1 MCFKRANRSGTPH
14 LILSLLSIFTL
25 AGCTLNS
32 DKPMLQAIQSLD
44 ARLEQRINNLEEQNQ
59 AQSTQLD
66 QLQLQLK
73 QGDQA
78 ISQLKANQNKLLVL
92 VEEKNK
98 DTPRQ
103 PETPDTPQSTSNP
116 DKVILGSK
124 EWVWLDAAQANFKA
138 RIDSGATTSSIHA
151 SDPVFFERNGE
162 EWVRFNL
169 LVDEAKENLQ
179 ADEAKEKLLTDEA
192 KESLQT
198 DAAKENL
205 QTNGPKESKGKQI
218 EAPIVRWVRIIQ
230 ASAKDAERRP
240 VIQAWVQVGGLRERA
255 EFTLADRSKM
265 TFQILL
271 GREFFKDIA
280 LIDVGKSYIHPK
292 QKP

>member
-1 MCFKRANRSGTPH
+1 MCFKRANRSSTPH
-14 LILSLLSIFTL
+14 LILSLLSVFTL
-25 AGCTLNS
+25 AGCALDS

-59 AQSTQLD
+59 TQSTQLD
-66 QLQLQLK
+66 QLQQQLK

-78 ISQLKANQNKLLVL
+78 ISQLKANQTKLLAL

-98 DTPRQ
+98 DLPRQ
-103 PETPDTPQSTSNP
+103 PETPDTDTDQSSNSP
-116 DKVILGSK
+116 DKVVLGSK

-151 SDPVFFERNGE
+151 ADPVFFERNGE

-169 LVDEAKENLQ
+169 L
-179 ADEAKEKLLTDEA
+179 ADES
-192 KESLQT
+192 KESLPVDQST
-198 DAAKENL
+198 ESPPVDEPTESLPEDKA
-205 QTNGPKESKGKQI
+205 KESKGKQI
-218 EAPIVRWVRIIQ
+218 EAPVVRWVRIIQ
-230 ASAKDAERRP
+230 ASAKTPERRP